1 MKIKSFMTMMV
12 AAAALV
18 IGVCSCG
25 DDDKDEPEAPLA
37 AQVVGSYT
45 GTEILTVSGDDFEAT
60 PTYVFVKNTD
70 TSVDFTI
77 PASDGGAMVL
87 PPLPV
92 KGVALTKSGNT
103 ITGKLASYTG
113 TVINASGL
121 EKSYTV
127 SDVTV
132 IFSNNMVVVT
142 YTLKYGN
149 MPFDFVGQFTGA
161 RI

>member
-1 MKIKSFMTMMV
+1 
-12 AAAALV
+12 
-18 IGVCSCG
+18 
-25 DDDKDEPEAPLA
+25 
-37 AQVVGSYT
+37 
-45 GTEILTVSGDDFEAT
+45 
-60 PTYVFVKNTD
+60 
-70 TSVDFTI
+70 
-77 PASDGGAMVL
+77 MVL